1 MDVAQYIHSLKF
13 LLTIPD
19 INCSG
24 SPNSKC
30 AQLPRNGFEWQMNM
44 RVSSHFLSPTLLLH
58 LLLRATLM
66 LLLLISLMHQSNPTV
81 PIHPAPAHMY
91 LVSPGSGVLANFAW
105 FRVRWGALELLT
117 CTWFPTLIVYNQT
130 WKILEQAQAD
140 WQIGSSIK
148 DTKNLQ
154 RFLEACFLNLC
165 KHFFI
170 ALSRQNLH
178 CVKEG
183 INIRESMFFLY

>member
-1 MDVAQYIHSLKF
+1 
-13 LLTIPD
+13 
-19 INCSG
+19 
-24 SPNSKC
+24 
-30 AQLPRNGFEWQMNM
+30 MNV

-58 LLLRATLM
+58 LLLHATLM

-81 PIHPAPAHMY
+81 PSHPAPAHMY

-148 DTKNLQ
+148 DAKKLVEVFRGMFSQ
-154 RFLEACFLNLC
+154 FMQAF
-165 KHFFI
+165 
-170 ALSRQNLH
+170 LH
-178 CVKEG
+178 CFIKTEFTLRERRYQHTW
-183 INIRESMFFLY
+183 INVFFLIESNFFWSRIWIKCRGVHHCTMCLLLKNFLSYY